1 MRVVVE
7 LVVLMEEPLR
17 FSSPSWLAVLDE
29 TLLLWMRVAISFVII
44 WLAVRS
50 LLVEDVEVLLDFAN
64 TYTVVD
70 AVYWLGKTKLTKPIT
85 SALINGNR
93 MTNSRWSCSTL
104 RSSCKVIDIPFARC
118 SNRTSNESD
127 YVPC

>member
-1 MRVVVE
+1 M
-7 LVVLMEEPLR
+7 
-17 FSSPSWLAVLDE
+17 LDE

-70 AVYWLGKTKLTKPIT
+70 AV
-85 SALINGNR
+85 
-93 MTNSRWSCSTL
+93 
-104 RSSCKVIDIPFARC
+104 
-118 SNRTSNESD
+118 
-127 YVPC
+127 